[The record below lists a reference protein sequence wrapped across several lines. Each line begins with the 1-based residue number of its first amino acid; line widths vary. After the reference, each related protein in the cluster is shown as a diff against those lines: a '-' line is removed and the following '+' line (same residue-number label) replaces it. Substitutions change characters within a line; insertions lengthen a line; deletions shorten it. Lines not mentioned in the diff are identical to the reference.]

1 MSARWLLWPM
11 KNAFLSFER
20 WTTFTAMLAACA
32 MLVVASAL
40 GMFQIITR
48 FVLEQPAEWTEVLI
62 RFSLIWMVFLAIPAA
77 FRQGAMVS
85 VDVFYRWSPPKIR
98 RVLDWVVALAALT
111 LIGIIIWWGWD
122 YAQRGGVQSMA
133 GLESVTM
140 FWAYLAMPVGGLF
153 SVVGIIGNLVDPVRM
168 ELETA
173 Q

>member
-1 MSARWLLWPM
+1 M
-11 KNAFLSFER
+11 KNAFLTFER
-20 WTTFTAMLAACA
+20 WTTFIAMLGACA
-32 MLVVASAL
+32 MLAISASL
-40 GMFQIITR
+40 GMFQIVTR

-85 VDVFYRWSPPKIR
+85 VDVLYRWSPPKIR

-133 GLESVTM
+133 GLESVSM

-153 SVVGIIGNLVDPVRM
+153 CIVGIIGNLIDPLRM

>member
-1 MSARWLLWPM
+1 M
-11 KNAFLSFER
+11 KKAFLLFER
-20 WTTFTAMLAACA
+20 GTTFAALLGACA
-32 MLVVASAL
+32 MLVVAASL
-40 GMFQIITR
+40 GMFQIVTR

-85 VDVFYRWSPPKIR
+85 VDVLYRWSPPRIR
-98 RVLDWVVALAALT
+98 RVLDHVVALAALA
-111 LIGIIIWWGWD
+111 LIGVIIWWGWD

-133 GLESVTM
+133 GLESVSM

-153 SVVGIIGNLVDPVRM
+153 CVIGIIGNLVDPQRM

>member
-1 MSARWLLWPM
+1 M
-11 KNAFLSFER
+11 KNAFLTFER
-20 WTTFTAMLAACA
+20 WTTFIAMLGACA
-32 MLVVASAL
+32 MLALAATL
-40 GMFQIITR
+40 GMFQIVMR

-85 VDVFYRWSPPKIR
+85 VDVLYRWSPPRIR
-98 RVLDWVVALAALT
+98 RLLDWVVALAALT
-111 LIGIIIWWGWD
+111 LISIIIWWGWD
-122 YAQRGGVQSMA
+122 YARRGGVQTMA
-133 GLESVTM
+133 GLESVSM

-153 SVVGIIGNLVDPVRM
+153 CIVGIIGNLIAPLRM